1 MKPADFLD
9 QLRPAATRH
18 FGNDR
23 RWAEACNLPPETLS
37 RLRTRESCDLRT
49 LAALAAA
56 VGYTLAVAP
65 RADEQDAPYG
75 RAREEELLD
84 LCASGS
90 HDAPTWRQHGDGFFM
105 GGLAA
110 MLASVREFDRRTYL
124 ALAEDL
130 HPGVTQPEVFEL
142 WLQRCPV
149 RPARF
154 LPMLKRWGKRAA

>member
-1 MKPADFLD
+1 MKPADLLS
-9 QLRPAATRH
+9 QLRPAANRL

-37 RLRTRESCDLRT
+37 RLRKRESCDLRT
-49 LAALAAA
+49 LAALAEA

-65 RADEQDAPYG
+65 KAGEQDAPYG

-84 LCASGS
+84 LCASGNQ
-90 HDAPTWRQHGDGFFM
+90 DAATWRQHGDGFFM

-110 MLASVREFDRRTYL
+110 MLASVRAFDRRRYL

-142 WLQRCPV
+142 WLERSPL

-154 LPMLKRWGKRAA
+154 LPMLKRWRKVAA